1 MNNPLIKKIK
11 NEVERSDIIIAPI
24 ADNRKFEIIS
34 QFARAEL
41 TDLQCVY
48 SLVAMNI
55 GMQYVIRTDK
65 AINNLSLIKSLYI
78 SQVEKD
84 DYINKRLELNNVCL
98 DKVEIA
104 KIEYRRKG
112 QYIDELLRCEN

>member
-1 MNNPLIKKIK
+1 MLIHFKNVYAFKLDISSLKIKRFNISKEWLLIIAYYRGWLGRYMNNPLIKKIK

-48 SLVAMNI
+48 SLAAMNI
-55 GMQYVIRTDK
+55 GMQYVIRTNK
-65 AINNLSLIKSLYI
+65 AINNLSLIKSL
-78 SQVEKD
+78 
-84 DYINKRLELNNVCL
+84 
-98 DKVEIA
+98 
-104 KIEYRRKG
+104 
-112 QYIDELLRCEN
+112 